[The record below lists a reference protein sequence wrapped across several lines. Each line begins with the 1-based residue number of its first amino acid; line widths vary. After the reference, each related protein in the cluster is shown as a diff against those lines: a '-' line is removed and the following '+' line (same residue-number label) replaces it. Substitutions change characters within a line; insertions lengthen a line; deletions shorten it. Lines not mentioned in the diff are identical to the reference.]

1 MPEQQDRRG
10 TRPLDDEPLT
20 LDPAARTRSRAR
32 DGVARAAQTGAAR
45 RGPALPVQETV
56 GVRVSRAWAR
66 HPVVAF
72 ATHSRRVAFY
82 RQLLA
87 LVKSGSGMPVA
98 LTEMARYAPDGRT
111 RRALAEVAREIEHG
125 SGLGE
130 AMSRHA
136 GLFNDSFVELLMFG
150 EKTGSMEP
158 VLGRI
163 LDHMQQQQQLRW
175 TAITASLWPAYLFAG
190 FILFGPLFDIAAAAG
205 SKTNTASYGAI
216 YAVGLLRNLFVG
228 GAALGGLLLS
238 PLALAAARLEAAWDR
253 LKLALPIVGPVIRAG
268 YASRFFMA
276 LGLALAAGVEAA
288 GALRIS
294 LRASGS
300 PAIAAR
306 TGVAES
312 RIRAGG
318 TLADAVE
325 TVGVFT
331 QPQLGT
337 LAIGERTGTLD
348 STLAEL
354 AQDTQETAVRGMKIV
369 VLAAL
374 FFVAII
380 AVVVVLRPIL
390 HTIFGPISDY
400 FKTIDSLS
408 E

>member
-20 LDPAARTRSRAR
+20 LDPAAKTRSRAEIAGTVPTR
-32 DGVARAAQTGAAR
+32 PSRPASLAVRETAR
-45 RGPALPVQETV
+45 
-56 GVRVSRAWAR
+56 VRVARAWAR
-66 HPVVAF
+66 HPAVAF
-72 ATHSRRVAFY
+72 ATHARRMAFY

-98 LTEMARYAPDGRT
+98 FAEMARYAPDGRT
-111 RRALAEVAREIEHG
+111 RRALTEVAREIENG

-136 GLFNDSFVELLMFG
+136 GLFDDSLVELVMFA
-150 EKTGSMEP
+150 EKTGSMQP
-158 VLGRI
+158 VLEKI
-163 LDHMQQQQQLRW
+163 LDHMQKQQRLRW
-175 TAITASLWPAYLFAG
+175 TAIMASLWPAYLFAG
-190 FILFGPLFDIAAAAG
+190 FTLFGPLFDIAAAAG
-205 SKTNTASYGAI
+205 SKTNTSSYAAI
-216 YAVGLLRNLFVG
+216 YAVGVVRNLLVG
-228 GAALGGLLLS
+228 GAALGGIFLA
-238 PLALAAARLEAAWDR
+238 PLAIAALALEVAWDR
-253 LKLALPIVGPVIRAG
+253 LKLSLPVVGPVIRAG

-306 TGVAES
+306 TSIAES

-331 QPQLGT
+331 KPQLGT
-337 LAIGERTGTLD
+337 LAIAERTGTMGN
-348 STLAEL
+348 TLAEL
-354 AQDTQETAVRGMKIV
+354 AQDTQDSAVRGMKIL

-374 FFVAII
+374 FFVAIV
-380 AVVVVLRPIL
+380 AVVAVLNPIL
-390 HTIFGPISDY
+390 HTIFGPISGY